1 MKSLL
6 KTLIISLSLLITSSV
21 IADSNSRSHD
31 VTEYVE
37 VPVSKFRLSHEHP
50 NEHPN
55 EHPSV
60 PPPPLIL
67 LISKVSGNGI
77 PPFIPPPVLEEKS
90 GNHGAE
96 EKKKLPK
103 GKPVTVPTGAGGVVC
118 DYYCGKRGPTRQLV
132 EEWDKC
138 CTARIH
144 DGRRE

>member
-37 VPVSKFRLSHEHP
+37 IPVEFRLLSHEHP

-60 PPPPLIL
+60 PPPPSLVHDL
-67 LISKVSGNGI
+67 NNSSAEGLRQD
-77 PPFIPPPVLEEKS
+77 P
-90 GNHGAE
+90 GAI
-96 EKKKLPK
+96 
-103 GKPVTVPTGAGGVVC
+103 GGGVAVPTVVPL
-118 DYYCGKRGPTRQLV
+118 PTGQ
-132 EEWDKC
+132 
-138 CTARIH
+138 
-144 DGRRE
+144 

>member
-37 VPVSKFRLSHEHP
+37 VPVSKFRLVHEHP

-60 PPPPLIL
+60 PPPPSLVHDLNNSSAEGLRQDPGAMGGEAANTVDGGWSAQTSRLTSEGEPSESNPSL
-67 LISKVSGNGI
+67 L
-77 PPFIPPPVLEEKS
+77 PP
-90 GNHGAE
+90 HQQ
-96 EKKKLPK
+96 
-103 GKPVTVPTGAGGVVC
+103 KP
-118 DYYCGKRGPTRQLV
+118 
-132 EEWDKC
+132 
-138 CTARIH
+138 
-144 DGRRE
+144 